1 MPSPTTVRG
10 LLGHLP
16 RGADLPAVNKRSSP
30 PPVLLPTYLSLR
42 VISAARVGGG
52 GARGGAG
59 GRKSLRDGKSEVRG
73 AGGRSRDGRGTKR
86 STIGAERGTTE
97 ATETTATATRGRRRM
112 TEDPPVSMQDNGEK
126 GKYHVGSKGT
136 EESA

>member
-73 AGGRSRDGRGTKR
+73 
-86 STIGAERGTTE
+86 
-97 ATETTATATRGRRRM
+97 GRREIQGRKGN
-112 TEDPPVSMQDNGEK
+112 EAQHNRGGAGDNRGDRDDGYGNEREEK
-126 GKYHVGSKGT
+126 ND
-136 EESA
+136 